1 MQLKP
6 VEIQEHQFRIK
17 FRGFDVREV
26 DEFLEQIAA
35 AYDQVLQKNS
45 KLQTEVG
52 EIKQALEEHRHREK
66 TFQRTLQNSHQV
78 LEQLKKNARK
88 SAELII
94 SDAEGKA
101 ERILN
106 RAYNRLSQLH
116 DDISQL
122 KRQRIQIQQQIRTIV
137 ETHSRMLEM
146 SEQEMQAMEEQ
157 YNKVKVLK
165 PAR

>member
-6 VEIQEHQFRIK
+6 VEIQEHQFKIK

-26 DEFLEQIAA
+26 DDFLDRIAQGYETLLA
-35 AYDQVLQKNS
+35 ENARLKA
-45 KLQTEVG
+45 
-52 EIKQALEEHRHREK
+52 EIDTASQNLAEHRQREK
-66 TFQRTLQNSHQV
+66 TFQRTLQNSQQV
-78 LEQLKKNARK
+78 VEQLKKNARK

-94 SDAEGKA
+94 TNAEGKA
-101 ERILN
+101 ERMLN
-106 RAYNRLSQLH
+106 RAYNRLSQFH
-116 DDISQL
+116 EDIAQL

-137 ETHSRMLEM
+137 ETHSKMLDM

-157 YNKVKVLK
+157 YTKVKVLK

>member
-1 MQLKP
+1 MKMNP
-6 VEIQEHQFRIK
+6 VEIQERQFKIK

-26 DEFLEQIAA
+26 DDFLERVARTYEGA
-35 AYDQVLQKNS
+35 LAENQKL
-45 KLQTEVG
+45 KE
-52 EIKQALEEHRHREK
+52 EINKINQNLEEHRHREK
-66 TFQRTLQNSHQV
+66 TFQRTLQNSHKV

-88 SAELII
+88 SSELII

-116 DDISQL
+116 EDIAQL
-122 KRQRIQIQQQIRTIV
+122 KRQRMQIQQLIRTIV
-137 ETHSRMLEM
+137 ETHSRMLDM

-157 YNKVKVLK
+157 YNKVKLLK
-165 PAR
+165 PAL

>member
-6 VEIQEHQFRIK
+6 VEIQERQFKVK

-26 DEFLEQIAA
+26 DEFLEQIANV
-35 AYDQVLQKNS
+35 YERVLNDNTKLES
-45 KLQTEVG
+45 KIA
-52 EIKQALEEHRHREK
+52 EINQRLEEHRHREK
-66 TFQRTLQNSHQV
+66 TFQRTLKNSHQV

-101 ERILN
+101 ERILS

-116 DDISQL
+116 EDIAQL
-122 KRQRIQIQQQIRTIV
+122 KRQRMQIQQQIRTIV
-137 ETHSRMLEM
+137 ETHSKMLEM
-146 SEQEMQAMEEQ
+146 SEQEMVAMEEQ

>member
-1 MQLKP
+1 MP
-6 VEIQEHQFRIK
+6 MTPEEIQERQFRIK

-26 DEFLEQIAA
+26 DEFLERVARTYGDVLANNQQLKEEIAKA
-35 AYDQVLQKNS
+35 GQN
-45 KLQTEVG
+45 
-52 EIKQALEEHRHREK
+52 LEEHRHREK
-66 TFQRTLQNSHQV
+66 TFQRTLQNSHKV

-116 DDISQL
+116 EDIAQL
-122 KRQRIQIQQQIRTIV
+122 KRQRMQIQQQIRTIV
-137 ETHSRMLEM
+137 ETHSRLLDM

-157 YNKVKVLK
+157 YNKVKLLK
-165 PAR
+165 PAP

>member
-1 MQLKP
+1 MQIKP
-6 VEIQEHQFRIK
+6 VEIQERQFKVK

-26 DEFLEQIAA
+26 DSFLEQVARLYEA
-35 AYDQVLQKNS
+35 VLDENQHLKGQIN
-45 KLQTEVG
+45 
-52 EIKQALEEHRHREK
+52 EITQRLEEQQQKEK
-66 TFQRTLQNSHQV
+66 TFNHALQNSHKV

-88 SAELII
+88 SAELILT
-94 SDAEGKA
+94 DAESKA

-116 DDISQL
+116 EDIAQL

-137 ETHSRMLEM
+137 ETHGKMLEM

-157 YNKVKVLK
+157 YSKVKVLK
-165 PAR
+165 QAR

>member
-1 MQLKP
+1 MKMNP
-6 VEIQEHQFRIK
+6 VEIQERQFKIK

-26 DEFLEQIAA
+26 DDFLERVARTYEGA
-35 AYDQVLQKNS
+35 LAENQKL
-45 KLQTEVG
+45 KE
-52 EIKQALEEHRHREK
+52 EINKINQNLEEHRHREK
-66 TFQRTLQNSHQV
+66 TFQRTLQNSHKV

-88 SAELII
+88 SSELII

-116 DDISQL
+116 EDIAQL
-122 KRQRIQIQQQIRTIV
+122 KRQRMQIQQQIRTIV
-137 ETHSRMLEM
+137 ETHSRMLDM

-157 YNKVKVLK
+157 YNKVKLLK
-165 PAR
+165 PAL

>member
-6 VEIQEHQFRIK
+6 VEIQERQFRLK

-26 DEFLEQIAA
+26 DEFLESIARVYEDA
-35 AYDQVLQKNS
+35 LKDNK
-45 KLQTEVG
+45 KLETEIG
-52 EIKQALEEHRHREK
+52 EINQRLEEHRHREK
-66 TFQRTLQNSHQV
+66 TFQRTLKNSHQV

-116 DDISQL
+116 EDIAQL
-122 KRQRIQIQQQIRTIV
+122 KRQRMQIQQQIKTIV
-137 ETHSRMLEM
+137 ETHSKMLDM